1 MKYII
6 LWSQQFLLSLIV
18 KPQARNLTKH
28 FQVSQTGLTA
38 VSPTSSASTLRNS
51 SSVGTIP
58 DHPSLSDLGSIADL
72 SGKFQSLTAR
82 KLMAGESLTSIDT
95 LVEVNNAALNIHR
108 RQSTDFGLI

>member
-6 LWSQQFLLSLIV
+6 LWSQQFLLSRIV
-18 KPQARNLTKH
+18 RPQGRNLTKH
-28 FQVSQTGLTA
+28 FQVSQT
-38 VSPTSSASTLRNS
+38 SPGSPVSTLKNS
-51 SSVGTIP
+51 NSVGTIP

-82 KLMAGESLTSIDT
+82 KLLAGESMTSIDT
-95 LVEVNNAALNIHR
+95 LVEVNNAAQNINR

>member
-6 LWSQQFLLSLIV
+6 LWSQQFLLSRIV
-18 KPQARNLTKH
+18 RPQGRNLTKQ
-28 FQVSQTGLTA
+28 FQVSQT
-38 VSPTSSASTLRNS
+38 SPGSPVSTLKNS
-51 SSVGTIP
+51 NSVGTIP

-82 KLMAGESLTSIDT
+82 KLLAGESMTSIDT
-95 LVEVNNAALNIHR
+95 LVEVNNAAQNINR

>member
-1 MKYII
+1 MIVWPGGKYLKRNI
-6 LWSQQFLLSLIV
+6 L
-18 KPQARNLTKH
+18 
-28 FQVSQTGLTA
+28 FQVCKTPLADRTD
-38 VSPTSSASTLRNS
+38 VSPS
-51 SSVGTIP
+51 SSVSTLKNCQAQSVSTIP

-72 SGKFQSLTAR
+72 SSKFQSLTAR

>member
-1 MKYII
+1 MAATVVV
-6 LWSQQFLLSLIV
+6 SLIV
-18 KPQARNLTKH
+18 KPQGRNLTKH
-28 FQVSQTGLTA
+28 FQISQTGRTA
-38 VSPTSSASTLRNS
+38 ASPSSSVSTLKNS

-82 KLMAGESLTSIDT
+82 KLLAGESLTSIDT
-95 LVEVNNAALNIHR
+95 LVEVNNAAQNINR